1 MGSDNQYPRDTAQ
14 NRDRTS
20 KSKGRHQE
28 LRNILKYNDKV
39 PLILLEPLF

>member
-1 MGSDNQYPRDTAQ
+1 MNSNNQYPRDTVQ
-14 NRDRTS
+14 RRDRTS

-28 LRNILKYNDKV
+28 LRNSLKYNDKV